1 MLCSKSRNCHII
13 IVIFTLAV
21 IWLVRPISLPTAAS
35 IPLDVQQYRQMA
47 EVAPGLAEA
56 IWSPFHTRILGPLL
70 VWLMP
75 LPVDIAYF
83 WLNQFAL
90 VALSL
95 TFFFLLRAYAIT
107 GQMAVLLSL
116 AFTLNRY
123 THLFLAYEFYR
134 LNDSLAMIGL
144 WWGVLLWRQK
154 KLWLWPAL
162 VLLAAVVAREIA
174 LLWIPVALLISWQR
188 RAEKREWQQLIG
200 ISILLISTLFALKL
214 TLPASG
220 SNTIWQGL
228 ADDWSKLYRPEAWL
242 RQLFII
248 VTPFAL
254 IPLLTPRRFMQFC
267 RTNAELAVLLAA
279 TYATSLFGSDMERLM
294 SPALP
299 FFFVYYG
306 RIIPTMSTPRA
317 LIFLFIAFT
326 ASFYHLWGIAIL
338 PDRNFSM
345 WYTLAANTVM
355 LLYVYWL
362 RKKYQVAANDK
373 ALDRKS

>member
-1 MLCSKSRNCHII
+1 MPVCDEKGKQPKANTPNRVFQLPQMGYFCRKKSCCAAKAENCHII

-254 IPLLTPRRFMQFC
+254 IPLLTP
-267 RTNAELAVLLAA
+267 
-279 TYATSLFGSDMERLM
+279 
-294 SPALP
+294 PA
-299 FFFVYYG
+299 
-306 RIIPTMSTPRA
+306 
-317 LIFLFIAFT
+317 
-326 ASFYHLWGIAIL
+326 FYAIL
-338 PDRNFSM
+338 SHKRRISRSPCGNLCDFPFR
-345 WYTLAANTVM
+345 
-355 LLYVYWL
+355 
-362 RKKYQVAANDK
+362 Q
-373 ALDRKS
+373 

>member
-144 WWGVLLWRQK
+144 WWGVLPLAPKETVVVAGSGAFGGCCCPRNC
-154 KLWLWPAL
+154 PAL
-162 VLLAAVVAREIA
+162 DTGRFADQLA
-174 LLWIPVALLISWQR
+174 
-188 RAEKREWQQLIG
+188 
-200 ISILLISTLFALKL
+200 
-214 TLPASG
+214 
-220 SNTIWQGL
+220 
-228 ADDWSKLYRPEAWL
+228 
-242 RQLFII
+242 
-248 VTPFAL
+248 TP
-254 IPLLTPRRFMQFC
+254 
-267 RTNAELAVLLAA
+267 
-279 TYATSLFGSDMERLM
+279 G
-294 SPALP
+294 
-299 FFFVYYG
+299 
-306 RIIPTMSTPRA
+306 
-317 LIFLFIAFT
+317 
-326 ASFYHLWGIAIL
+326 
-338 PDRNFSM
+338 
-345 WYTLAANTVM
+345 
-355 LLYVYWL
+355 
-362 RKKYQVAANDK
+362 
-373 ALDRKS
+373 